1 MIESYFEETEK
12 AVRSFPNISSYSIHK
27 KIYSAGQGCISG
39 SIIFKNDTRL
49 DFAEVKDSDIKEK
62 IKYRYHYMNKESRL
76 IFRYDNAPHHKNIR
90 TFPHH
95 KHIADDVGESCELT
109 LYEVLL
115 EIFFLVPK
123 PGL

>member
-27 KIYSAGQGCISG
+27 KIYSIRQGCISG
-39 SIIFKNDTRL
+39 SIIFENGSRL
-49 DFAEVKDSDIKEK
+49 DFAEVKDSDIREK
-62 IKYRYHYMNKESRL
+62 IKYRYHYMSKDGGL

-95 KHIADDVGESCELT
+95 KHISDDVGESCELT
-109 LYEVLL
+109 LYEILL
-115 EIFFLVPK
+115 EIFQGERK
-123 PGL
+123 Q